1 MVTRLSLRTRLILL
15 IAPALLACLALGA
28 GLLVQKWLVW
38 QELAELPARTDIVRT
53 SVLLT
58 DALQTERGLTNG
70 FLRGTATEPSQAL
83 RDARLKT
90 DGALASLRSAIP
102 VVVDRDL
109 QADAGDAADQV
120 ETVLKQRADIDAR
133 KADPALTFARF
144 NALIERQID
153 LIRHVGSEATEAFVV
168 RDLGALSLLACVKE
182 FAGRERGFVNGVLS
196 GPGFNVDS
204 RIQARVLYDTQV
216 TCARQIDRIAGI
228 ERGEHMKTYI
238 ESAEAEELHE
248 LRKTAWQDSGVSPED
263 WFKTSSAYIVLLQA
277 AHSDLLG
284 ELEGSVANLL
294 AEVQQRFMLL
304 AAGLV
309 VLTTIL
315 VALGVLVFRSV
326 ANPLAGLTGALRHAA
341 SSLDLSRRLQPK
353 GRDELALAGR
363 ALDELMDALRTTLL
377 QGAAASARLEK
388 VAADMDTAAREL
400 EQSGTVQT
408 DGTSSMAA
416 SVEELTVS
424 ISQVADSAVT
434 ASQHAQASGAVAAA
448 GTEQLT
454 RTVEG
459 IEQVASGVRDAAR
472 DIDALKQRSAEISG
486 IVQVI
491 ADIANRTNLLALN
504 AAIEAA
510 RAGEQ
515 GRGFSVVADE
525 VRKLAEQTSGST
537 QEISRLVQTV
547 LGETDTAVARM
558 SQSVVAVDKGSES
571 AHAVEQVIAD
581 MVAGGER
588 VSQALGDITGAL
600 GEQKMASQQIA
611 NRVEQLAQAAEEN
624 QAVARQTVELAAQLH
639 RDAAD
644 LQAAISRFKLN

>member
-1 MVTRLSLRTRLILL
+1 MLTRLNLRGRLILL
-15 IAPALLACLALGA
+15 IAPALVAAIALGA
-28 GLLVQKWLVW
+28 ALLAQKWLLW
-38 QELAELPARTDIVRT
+38 QELAELPARTDIVRK

-70 FLRGTATEPSQAL
+70 YLRGTAAEPSPALNQA
-83 RDARLKT
+83 RQSTDA
-90 DGALASLRSAIP
+90 ALASLRQVIP
-102 VVVDRDL
+102 LVADRDL

-120 ETVLKQRADIDAR
+120 DAVIRQRADIDAR
-133 KADPALTFARF
+133 KADPPLVFARF

-153 LIRHVGSEATEAFVV
+153 LIRHVGTEATEAFVV
-168 RDLGALSLLACVKE
+168 RDLSALALLACVKE
-182 FAGRERGFVNGVLS
+182 YAERERGFVNGVLS

-216 TCARQIDRIAGI
+216 ACARQIDRVAGI
-228 ERGEHMKTYI
+228 ERGEHLKTFI
-238 ESAEAEELHE
+238 ESMEGEELHE

-263 WFKTSSAYIVLLQA
+263 WFKSSSAYILVLQA
-277 AHSDLLG
+277 AHNELLS
-284 ELEGSVANLL
+284 ELEGGVTNLL
-294 AEVQQRFMLL
+294 ADVRQRFLLL
-304 AAGLV
+304 AAGLLV
-309 VLTTIL
+309 L
-315 VALGVLVFRSV
+315 VAVLVGLGWVVFRSV
-326 ANPLAGLTGALRHAA
+326 AHPLAGLTNALRHAA
-341 SSLDLSRRLQPK
+341 SSLDLSRRIKPTGK
-353 GRDELALAGR
+353 DELALAGR
-363 ALDELMDALRTTLL
+363 ALDELMDSLRSTLL

-424 ISQVADSAVT
+424 ISQVADSATV
-434 ASQHAQASGAVAAA
+434 ASQHAQESGAVAAS

-454 RTVEG
+454 RTVDG
-459 IEQVASGVRDAAR
+459 IEQVASGVREAAR

-547 LGETDTAVARM
+547 LGDTDTAVARM
-558 SQSVVAVDKGSES
+558 SQSVVAVDQGNAA

-588 VSQALGDITGAL
+588 VSQALSDITGAL

-639 RDAAD
+639 RDAAE
-644 LQAAISRFKLN
+644 LQAAISRFKLD